1 LPEALRATSGSTEAQ
16 RFAVEYVAGMT
27 DRFACRQGA
36 VLLGWSTEQLP
47 RGIDV

>member
-1 LPEALRATSGSTEAQ
+1 
-16 RFAVEYVAGMT
+16 MT